1 MLKEDCEQVRFQFVV
16 NYSVEWRFKRRRR
29 KRDLERERD
38 RDKLRE
44 RERERRTKCVRQVVK

>member
-1 MLKEDCEQVRFQFVV
+1 MLKEDYEQVRFPFV
-16 NYSVEWRFKRRRR
+16 NYSVERRFKRRR

-44 RERERRTKCVRQVVK
+44 RERGTKCVSRKTSR

>member
-1 MLKEDCEQVRFQFVV
+1 MLKEDYEQVRFPFV
-16 NYSVEWRFKRRRR
+16 NYSVERRFKRRRR

-44 RERERRTKCVRQVVK
+44 REEQSVYLVRQVVK